1 MDAVLNASCTS
12 RTPAS
17 FEQIG
22 LMYVT
27 TSHFGIDPALVAM
40 MHGAERELAA
50 AQQRLAQTRQQQT
63 QASVLPWVIG
73 IGGALVLGGLI
84 AWFLRRRDTARPSFR
99 APVAGSA
106 PSIADAFAPRSD
118 ARIEPEM
125 EAETEVEAEAVAEPV
140 VAPAPVAPA
149 RAPEPPAR
157 AAPAWHTGGGAQR
170 DLLDPATQAAHERLE
185 LARAYLDLGDL
196 AGARQLLGEVVIN
209 GDHAAR
215 QQAARMLRELE

>member
-1 MDAVLNASCTS
+1 
-12 RTPAS
+12 
-17 FEQIG
+17 
-22 LMYVT
+22 
-27 TSHFGIDPALVAM
+27 
-40 MHGAERELAA
+40 
-50 AQQRLAQTRQQQT
+50 
-63 QASVLPWVIG
+63 
-73 IGGALVLGGLI
+73 
-84 AWFLRRRDTARPSFR
+84 
-99 APVAGSA
+99 
-106 PSIADAFAPRSD
+106 
-118 ARIEPEM
+118 
-125 EAETEVEAEAVAEPV
+125 EPV

-157 AAPAWHTGGGAQR
+157 AVPAWHTGGGAQR